1 MVSKTNKNLGAWA
14 GNSRY
19 GTAVTLSAKCAPGTT
34 DPTCLWSI
42 NSMVLIPQSSPKIGM
57 DAWMG
62 ATYGNYV
69 KLHSTCIPGTVNPE
83 CQFYIS
89 QDGRLVSAED
99 PTLGVNTWNG
109 AADGANLRFHSGCSS
124 GTTNP
129 DCLWD
134 FEPFE
139 DFR

>member
-1 MVSKTNKNLGAWA
+1 
-14 GNSRY
+14 
-19 GTAVTLSAKCAPGTT
+19 
-34 DPTCLWSI
+34 
-42 NSMVLIPQSSPKIGM
+42 M